1 MCGISLNRSGSA
13 PPFICNS
20 FKLIRFHL
28 KWIVAIS
35 KKLSLTSSHTTMLY
49 PMFLYKHREVF
60 FFYLFISFMFSVWP
74 VIKNLRILLLCCCRC
89 RCLCCCLYWLV
100 PVCVFDI
107 HHFSL
112 RRQFQLIYDYF
123 KRTKNSH
130 TQIHIHIRSHMHAH
144 TIFSFIYVY
153 LHMILYAPRK
163 SFSSDERIQAPQ
175 IHRHAHRHTYM
186 LFIRCMLI
194 LYGKASWKH

>member
-1 MCGISLNRSGSA
+1 M
-13 PPFICNS
+13 
-20 FKLIRFHL
+20 
-28 KWIVAIS
+28 
-35 KKLSLTSSHTTMLY
+35 Y
-49 PMFLYKHREVF
+49 PMFLYKHRAEFFLFTYFIYVF
-60 FFYLFISFMFSVWP
+60 SMARHQESPNFVA
-74 VIKNLRILLLCCCRC
+74 LLLP
-89 RCLCCCLYWLV
+89 LLLLLLSLLLV

-123 KRTKNSH
+123 KRKKILTHKFAY
-130 TQIHIHIRSHMHAH
+130 TYARTRTYDIFIYIHI
-144 TIFSFIYVY
+144 Y

-175 IHRHAHRHTYM
+175 IHRHTHTYV

-194 LYGKASWKH
+194 LYGKAS